1 MDVGS
6 LLATKVVRNDN
17 RCGRICVIRDH
28 FSAEEAAAMM
38 PLLSFLAP
46 TRLWLLL
53 LIPLLVVIYL
63 LDGAA

>member
-1 MDVGS
+1 M
-6 LLATKVVRNDN
+6 
-17 RCGRICVIRDH
+17 I
-28 FSAEEAAAMM
+28 

-53 LIPLLVVIYL
+53 LIPLLVGLYL

>member
-1 MDVGS
+1 M
-6 LLATKVVRNDN
+6 
-17 RCGRICVIRDH
+17 I
-28 FSAEEAAAMM
+28 

-63 LDGAA
+63 LMVRRKRNRSTPFEIGRASCRERVSLNV